1 LLKFLIICYV
11 GDETIV
17 VINPFW
23 VAISSIWL

>member
-1 LLKFLIICYV
+1 LIICYV